1 MRLSHRPAAPQPS
14 ADLDIQAGEGFAL
27 QAQTF
32 GGPLLRGWTWASQP
46 FREMFRAGSFRRWFG
61 MLLAGTWTIAVW
73 ALFGGA
79 IARIAA
85 LYLAHGETIGP
96 IAALKSAAFRW
107 PSTAGA
113 PTFALIALFM
123 VALPLMI
130 AGLVVR
136 LDFLAIV
143 LALVWFLL
151 IVIGLAVA
159 IVGIGLAF
167 GWPLMA
173 STVAVERTDAFGG
186 ISRGY
191 AYVYQRPLHLVF
203 YIAVAGLL
211 GLLAQ
216 AAVNLIVDSTY
227 NATKWAVS
235 TGAGAERTAELY
247 RDYLVDDDS
256 VGQPELRAARIIRFW
271 NHGIATIAASFPMA
285 YLWPAA
291 VGIYLLMRRH
301 VDSTDLGEI
310 TFDEG
315 DPERGMPTLIP
326 NPATGVPRVAE
337 PATPAA
343 ATNPPG
349 APSLPAS

>member
-1 MRLSHRPAAPQPS
+1 
-14 ADLDIQAGEGFAL
+14 
-27 QAQTF
+27 
-32 GGPLLRGWTWASQP
+32 
-46 FREMFRAGSFRRWFG
+46 MFRAGSFRRWFG
-61 MLLAGTWTIAVW
+61 LLLDGAWTIAVW

-85 LYLAHGETIGP
+85 LYLARGETIGP

-113 PTFALIALFM
+113 PTFGLIALFI
-123 VALPLMI
+123 VALPLMF
-130 AGLVVR
+130 AGLMMR

-151 IVIGLAVA
+151 ILLGLAVA

-173 STVAVERTDAFGG
+173 STVAVERTDAFDG

-216 AAVNLIVDSTY
+216 TAVNLIVDSTLD
-227 NATKWAVS
+227 ATKWAVS
-235 TGAGAERTAELY
+235 TGAGAERIAELY
-247 RDYLVDDDS
+247 RDYPADDDS
-256 VGQPELRAARIIRFW
+256 MGQPELRAARIIRFW
-271 NHGIATIAASFPMA
+271 NRGFASIAASFPMA

-301 VDSTDLGEI
+301 IDSTDVGEI

-315 DPERGMPTLIP
+315 DPERGLPTLVS

-337 PATPAA
+337 PATPSAS
-343 ATNPPG
+343 TNPPS
-349 APSLPAS
+349 APPPSAP